1 MFRATDVNLIQ
12 HEEHNQMSV
21 LEGKVAIVTGAA
33 RGHAKAVALQFARA
47 GAAVSICDVAPEKLQ
62 DDEVVSV
69 IRKEGGKAM
78 CSRTDVSKE
87 DQVMRLVH
95 ETIEAFGTVDI
106 LANVV
111 GIAGPTKDVWE
122 MTLEEWSTTLA
133 VNLDSA
139 FLCCKAALPEMIKK
153 RYGKIINFS
162 SGTGKQPLSHR
173 APYATSKMGIIGF
186 TRTLAADVG
195 RYNITVNAICPGQ
208 HEERS
213 LELTRARAAY
223 NSEPFDDSQFR
234 ERFNRY
240 QSDDRAVMAGTWC
253 ADEGFQEASSGPEE
267 AAALAVFLAS
277 DAAATL
283 TGQDINCDGG
293 VMW

>member
-1 MFRATDVNLIQ
+1 MG
-12 HEEHNQMSV
+12 V

-33 RGHAKAVALQFARA
+33 RGHAKAVALQFARE
-47 GAAVSICDVAPEKLQ
+47 GAAISICDVAPERVQ
-62 DDEVVSV
+62 EDEVASA
-69 IRKEGGKAM
+69 IRKAGGKVR
-78 CSRTDVSKE
+78 CSQIDVSKE
-87 DQVMRLVH
+87 DQVTHLVQ
-95 ETIEAFGTVDI
+95 ETIKAFGTVDI

-122 MTLEEWSTTLA
+122 MSLEEWRTTLA

-213 LELTRARAAY
+213 LELTRDRAAY
-223 NSEPFDDSQFR
+223 NHQAFDEGMFR
-234 ERFNRY
+234 QSFNRD
-240 QSDDRAVMAGTWC
+240 QCDDRRVLAGTWC
-253 ADEGFQEASSGPEE
+253 VDEGFQEASSGPDE

-283 TGQDINCDGG
+283 TGQDINCDGQI
-293 VMW
+293 MW

>member
-1 MFRATDVNLIQ
+1 MGI
-12 HEEHNQMSV
+12 

-33 RGHAKAVALQFARA
+33 RGHAKTVALQFARE
-47 GAAVSICDVAPEKLQ
+47 GAAVSICDVAPEKVQ
-62 DDEVVSV
+62 EDKVVSV
-69 IRKEGGKAM
+69 IRKAGGKAM
-78 CSRTDVSKE
+78 CSQIDVSKE
-87 DQVMRLVH
+87 DQVTQLVN
-95 ETIEAFGTVDI
+95 ETIATFGTVDI

-122 MTLEEWSTTLA
+122 MTLEEWRTPLA

-139 FLCCKAALPEMIKK
+139 FLCCKATLPEMINK

-213 LELTRARAAY
+213 LELTRDRAAY
-223 NSEPFDDSQFR
+223 NNEAFDDSQFR
-234 ERFNRY
+234 ESFDRY
-240 QSDDRAVMAGTWC
+240 QADDRAVLAGTWC
-253 ADEGFQEASSGPEE
+253 VDEGFQEASSGPDE
-267 AAALAVFLAS
+267 AAALAGFLAS

-283 TGQDINCDGG
+283 TGQDINCDGQ

>member
-1 MFRATDVNLIQ
+1 MGI
-12 HEEHNQMSV
+12 

-33 RGHAKAVALQFARA
+33 RGHAKAVALQFAQE
-47 GAAVSICDVAPEKLQ
+47 GAAVSVCDVAPEKVQ
-62 DDEVVSV
+62 EDEVVSV
-69 IRKEGGKAM
+69 IRKAGGKA
-78 CSRTDVSKE
+78 RGFRADVSKE
-87 DQVMRLVH
+87 DQVNQMVQK
-95 ETIEAFGTVDI
+95 TIEAFGTVDI

-122 MTLEEWSTTLA
+122 MTLEEWRTTLA

-195 RYNITVNAICPGQ
+195 RYNINVNAICPGQ
-208 HEERS
+208 HEERT
-213 LELTRARAAY
+213 LELTRDRAAY
-223 NSEPFDDSQFR
+223 TNEAFDEDRFR
-234 ERFNRY
+234 ESFSRY
-240 QSDDRAVMAGTWC
+240 ESDDRAVLAGTWC
-253 ADEGFQEASSGPEE
+253 TDEGFREASSGPKE

-283 TGQDINCDGG
+283 TGQDINCDGQ